1 MFGFFI
7 GTLCLVALVVM
18 FVRHRRQ
25 MYGYG
30 GGCGHFG
37 KGWGRGWGGGW
48 HGHHHG
54 GWGGGFVRGGGGF
67 ERFFLRGLFQR
78 LETTPGQE
86 KVIVKAVDDVRT
98 AIRDAR
104 GEVDK
109 TREDVKN
116 AFGADNLDES
126 ALAGAF
132 IRQDDEIA
140 KVRKALVGALAEVH
154 GALDERQR
162 RELAD
167 ILADFPRG
175 GGWRDRGFRARDAE
189 GGPYRA

>member
-7 GTLCLVALVVM
+7 GTVCLVALVVM

-30 GGCGHFG
+30 GCGYG
-37 KGWGRGWGGGW
+37 RGWGRGWGGGW

-54 GWGGGFVRGGGGF
+54 GWGGGFVRGGGF

-86 KVIVKAVDDVRT
+86 KVIVKAVDDVRN
-98 AIRDAR
+98 AMRDAR
-104 GEVDK
+104 GEVDR

-116 AFGADNLDES
+116 AFGADNLDEN

-140 KVRKALVGALAEVH
+140 KVRKAVVGALAEVH
-154 GALDERQR
+154 AALDERQR

-167 ILADFPRG
+167 IIANFPRSHVG
-175 GGWRDRGFRARDAE
+175 GRWRGHAESE